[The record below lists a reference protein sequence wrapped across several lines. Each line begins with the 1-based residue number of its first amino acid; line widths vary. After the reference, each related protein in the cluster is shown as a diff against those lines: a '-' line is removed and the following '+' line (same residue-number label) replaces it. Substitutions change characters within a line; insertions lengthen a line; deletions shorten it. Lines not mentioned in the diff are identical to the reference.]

1 MTNKLKYFVG
11 NWKMFGD
18 LGSLKI
24 IYKIYDFCNKFVKKH
39 NNVKIIMCV
48 PNTIIYS
55 FLKKIK
61 SNFFYIG
68 AQNCHYYE
76 TSGPYTGSVNASM
89 LKKLGTKYII
99 LGHSENRQSGDT
111 NFIIKKKIE
120 SALKQNFNVIFC
132 IGETFKEKMSGKTFS
147 TLRNQ
152 LKSSLNKK
160 FKLANIIIAYEP
172 VWSIG
177 TGKVPTPEEL
187 KKIFKF
193 IKIEFKKNFKHKKDL
208 HVLYGGSV
216 NEVNIKKFSI
226 IDDIDGFLIG
236 GASQSSKKFI
246 DIIKNYYKKR
256 TWKI

>member
-18 LGSLKI
+18 LSSIKI
-24 IYKIYDFCNKFVKKH
+24 IYKIYDFCNKFKKKH
-39 NNVKIIMCV
+39 NNIKIIMCV
-48 PNTIIYS
+48 PNTIIYF

-61 SNFFYIG
+61 SSFFYIG
-68 AQNCHYYE
+68 AQNCHHYE
-76 TSGPYTGSVNASM
+76 KSGPYTGSVNALM

-99 LGHSENRQSGDT
+99 LGHSENRYSGDT
-111 NFIIKKKIE
+111 NSIIKKKID
-120 SALKQNFNVIFC
+120 SALKQNLNVIFC
-132 IGETFKEKMSGKTFS
+132 VGETLKEKMSGKTFS
-147 TLRNQ
+147 ILRNQ
-152 LKSSLNKK
+152 LKNSLDKK

-177 TGKVPTPEEL
+177 TGKIPTTKEL
-187 KKIFKF
+187 KNIFKF
-193 IKIEFKKNFKHKKDL
+193 IKIELKKKFKQKKEP

-216 NEVNIKKFSI
+216 NDININKFSI

-236 GASQSSKKFI
+236 GASQTSKKFI